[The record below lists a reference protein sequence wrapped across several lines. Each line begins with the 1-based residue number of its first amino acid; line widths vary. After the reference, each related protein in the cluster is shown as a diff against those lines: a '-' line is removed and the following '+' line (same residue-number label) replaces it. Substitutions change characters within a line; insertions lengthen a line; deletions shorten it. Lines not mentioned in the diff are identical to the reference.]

1 MVTKDTTWAERL
13 NGALD
18 EISRLRR
25 DRNDALD
32 LITRACRE
40 TPALDDNPLILEARL
55 VLL

>member
-1 MVTKDTTWAERL
+1 MLGNTWTATL
-13 NGALD
+13 DAALD
-18 EISRLRR
+18 EIARLTR